1 MNFDLTINI
10 SRTELLEM
18 ICEKLK
24 GQGFSDISH
33 SNISFEVDDEYSIT
47 GAKVRN
53 IQLRREQIETVG
65 R

>member
-24 GQGFSDISH
+24 EQGFSDISY
-33 SNISFEVDDEYSIT
+33 SNINFEIDDGYSVT
-47 GAKVRN
+47 GVKVRN
-53 IQLRREQIETVG
+53 IQLRKEQIEAIN
-65 R
+65 